1 MQIIKATG
9 TITFSAEGNPQE
21 EILIISG
28 SKLNKIKTLT
38 VPITYKPKLL
48 VSDYKPL
55 YSTKKMKW
63 LPPLTHQPYRSA
75 LTRRIY
81 RAFFYAFE
89 SRKLAKDPV

>member
-9 TITFSAEGNPQE
+9 TIDFSDNGEVN
-21 EILIISG
+21 EIYLIISG

-55 YSTKKMKW
+55 YSTKKMK
-63 LPPLTHQPYRSA
+63 
-75 LTRRIY
+75 
-81 RAFFYAFE
+81 
-89 SRKLAKDPV
+89 

>member
-28 SKLNKIKTLT
+28 SKLNRIQTLT

-48 VSDYKPL
+48 VSQYGYL
-55 YSTKKMKW
+55 GT
-63 LPPLTHQPYRSA
+63 RSK
-75 LTRRIY
+75 R
-81 RAFFYAFE
+81 
-89 SRKLAKDPV
+89 

>member
-28 SKLNKIKTLT
+28 SNLNRIKTVS

-48 VSDYKPL
+48 VSQYGYL
-55 YSTKKMKW
+55 GT
-63 LPPLTHQPYRSA
+63 RSK
-75 LTRRIY
+75 R
-81 RAFFYAFE
+81 
-89 SRKLAKDPV
+89 

>member
-48 VSDYKPL
+48 VSQYGYL
-55 YSTKKMKW
+55 GT
-63 LPPLTHQPYRSA
+63 RSK
-75 LTRRIY
+75 R
-81 RAFFYAFE
+81 
-89 SRKLAKDPV
+89 